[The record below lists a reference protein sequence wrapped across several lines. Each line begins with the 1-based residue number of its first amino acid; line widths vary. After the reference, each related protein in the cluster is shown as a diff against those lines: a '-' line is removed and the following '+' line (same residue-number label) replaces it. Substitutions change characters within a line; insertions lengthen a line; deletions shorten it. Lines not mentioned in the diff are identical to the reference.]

1 MTNERKRLNHFKNN
15 KENTDYITVLDRSLN
30 KETIKPAKEI
40 DIDGKSL
47 NDHIQAQN
55 KIIINLVKKNT
66 ELNNKY
72 NELKETLDQIVRGL
86 NSRWKRY

>member
-1 MTNERKRLNHFKNN
+1 MNNERKRLNHFKNN
-15 KENTDYITVLDRSLN
+15 KEDTDYITVLDRSLN

-55 KIIINLVKKNT
+55 KVIIRLVEKNT
-66 ELNNKY
+66 EITKKY
-72 NELKETLDQIVRGL
+72 RELKDILNDIVKGL
-86 NSRWKRY
+86 NSR

>member
-1 MTNERKRLNHFKNN
+1 MNNERKRLNHFKNN

-55 KIIINLVKKNT
+55 KIIISLVEKNT

>member
-1 MTNERKRLNHFKNN
+1 MNNERKRLNHFKNN
-15 KENTDYITVLDRSLN
+15 KEDTDYITVLDRSLN

-55 KIIINLVKKNT
+55 KVIIRLVEKNT
-66 ELNNKY
+66 ELTKKY
-72 NELKETLDQIVRGL
+72 MELKDILNDIVKGL
-86 NSRWKRY
+86 NSRWKKY

>member
-1 MTNERKRLNHFKNN
+1 MNNERKRLNHFKNN

-55 KIIINLVKKNT
+55 KIILTCEKNSLRRT
-66 ELNNKY
+66 KRNY
-72 NELKETLDQIVRGL
+72 QIVRGL
-86 NSRWKRY
+86 IVMKNIKL

>member
-1 MTNERKRLNHFKNN
+1 MTNERNRVNHFKNN

-55 KIIINLVKKNT
+55 KIIINLVEKNT

-72 NELKETLDQIVRGL
+72 KELKGILDNIVRGL